1 MPSCISIT
9 HLYSY
14 FYARNRLVM
23 TFDGLV
29 MQDILPLENK
39 SAIVK
44 STRKLSMNLSALSN
58 IREVMRCLGYH

>member
-1 MPSCISIT
+1 
-9 HLYSY
+9 
-14 FYARNRLVM
+14 M

-29 MQDILPLENK
+29 MQGILPLENK

-58 IREVMRCLGYH
+58 IREVMTCLGYH

>member
-1 MPSCISIT
+1 MSIP

-14 FYARNRLVM
+14 FYAENGLVM

-29 MQDILPLENK
+29 MQGILLQENK

-44 STRKLSMNLSALSN
+44 STRKLSKKSLAGENKK
-58 IREVMRCLGYH
+58 ILGG